1 MFDYRTRRQRICE
14 DETRE
19 LSVLEGKTVKR
30 AYSVFDEC
38 DRDLFV
44 IEFTDGQKVS
54 FWGMSEEGAAM
65 FSIQGAK

>member
-1 MFDYRTRRQRICE
+1 MFDYRARRQRICE

-19 LSVLEGKTVKR
+19 LSVLDGKTVKR
-30 AYSVFDEC
+30 AYSVFDES
-38 DRDLFV
+38 RDLFV

-54 FWGMSEEGAAM
+54 FWGAGDEGAAM